1 VAAETIE
8 QLGRW
13 PDPAP
18 VESLLAVLQDR
29 AKAGWRRRALASVIQ
44 LATVA
49 ADEHQRPDETVIGW
63 FRRAGLAAQSPEE
76 RRAIVSGLGRIKHP
90 ESLRLLKPY
99 LDDPG
104 VQNEAAIAIL
114 QMAPAVRQAD
124 PAGLKQALE
133 RIAAAAPNPEMRQQA
148 AKIAGTIPQPTPP

>member
-1 VAAETIE
+1 
-8 QLGRW
+8 
-13 PDPAP
+13 
-18 VESLLAVLQDR
+18 
-29 AKAGWRRRALASVIQ
+29 
-44 LATVA
+44 
-49 ADEHQRPDETVIGW
+49 
-63 FRRAGLAAQSPEE
+63 
-76 RRAIVSGLGRIKHP
+76 
-90 ESLRLLKPY
+90 LLKPY

-124 PAGLKQALE
+124 PAGLKQSLE